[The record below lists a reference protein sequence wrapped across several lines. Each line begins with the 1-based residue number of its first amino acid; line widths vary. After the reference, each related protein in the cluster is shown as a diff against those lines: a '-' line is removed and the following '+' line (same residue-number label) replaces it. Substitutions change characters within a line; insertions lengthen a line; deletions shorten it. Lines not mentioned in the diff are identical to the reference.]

1 MPDAKSASAN
11 GRVATGGP
19 GREPVA
25 VSTLLDV
32 AVANEWIG
40 AVAGEEM
47 PSRGGAS
54 LSDATHMMRVY
65 CTVQVYIIMYVRS
78 MYSETCT
85 NINVQYLSYSNVE

>member
-11 GRVATGGP
+11 GRVASGGP

-25 VSTLLDV
+25 VSTLLD
-32 AVANEWIG
+32 VANEWIG

-65 CTVQVYIIMYVRS
+65 CTVYNYVRTE
-78 MYSETCT
+78 YG
-85 NINVQYLSYSNVE
+85 Q